1 MGIYLHARVPNA
13 TRLLSAIFGFKTMNI
28 LILGAGRV
36 GESVAESLVSE
47 KNNITI
53 VDTDP
58 SRLQDL
64 QARLDLKVIVGNG
77 IQPTVLAQAGA
88 GDADM
93 LIACAASDETNLVA
107 CKIAHER
114 FNLPTTIARVRS
126 PEFVENDPLTSRE
139 HGFAV
144 DHVVCPEQIVT
155 AYIEKLIAYPEALQV
170 LAFAEGLLNL
180 IAVRAV
186 EGSPLVKHRLGEIPG
201 LVPACELRVVAI
213 FRNEKALMTLDGNST
228 IEHGDEVFVLA
239 AAKDIH
245 DVLVAMH
252 NPSDP
257 VRRLV
262 IAGGGNVGLRLARSI
277 AEDHRLKIIEPRK
290 IRCDY
295 LASQLPTRV
304 LVLHG
309 DASDARLLEDERIGD
324 TDMFLALTND
334 DETNIM
340 SALLAKQMGAAKVLA
355 IVNRKAYADLVQGTQ
370 IDVALSPAHAAIGSF
385 LTYVRRGNVV
395 AVHSLRRGTAEA
407 LEGIVLGDRKSSPM
421 ALRRVDQIKLPK
433 GALIGAIVRELSAES
448 DGQRSSNTKQILMAH
463 HDTVI
468 KPGDHVVIF
477 VSNKKDIHQVEK
489 LFQVEAGYL

>member
-1 MGIYLHARVPNA
+1 
-13 TRLLSAIFGFKTMNI
+13 MNI

-47 KNNITI
+47 NNNITI

-58 SRLQDL
+58 SRLQEL
-64 QARLDLKVIVGNG
+64 QARLDLRVVVGNG
-77 IQPTVLAQAGA
+77 IQPSVLEQAGA
-88 GDADM
+88 ADADM
-93 LIACAASDETNLVA
+93 LIACAANDETNLVA
-107 CKIAHER
+107 CKVAHER
-114 FNLPTTIARVRS
+114 FNLPRTIARMRS
-126 PEFVENDPLTSRE
+126 PEFVENDPLISRDS
-139 HGFAV
+139 GFGV
-144 DHVVCPEQIVT
+144 DHIVCPEQIVT
-155 AYIEKLIAYPEALQV
+155 DYIEKLIDYPEALQV
-170 LAFAEGLLNL
+170 LEFAGGILNL
-180 IAVRAV
+180 IAVRAI
-186 EGSPLVKHRLGEIPG
+186 EGSPLVKHRLGEIPS

-213 FRNEKALMTLDGNST
+213 FRNESVLLDLDGDST

-239 AAKDIH
+239 ASKDSH

-252 NPSDP
+252 NTSDP
-257 VRRLV
+257 VRKLV

-277 AEDHRLKIIEPRK
+277 ANNHRLKMIEPRK
-290 IRCDY
+290 PRCEY
-295 LASQLPTRV
+295 LASQLPSQV
-304 LVLHG
+304 LILQG
-309 DASDARLLEDERIGD
+309 DATDARLLEEERVNE

-407 LEGIVLGDRKSSPM
+407 LEGIVLGDRKSSRM
-421 ALRRVDQIKLPK
+421 AQRRVDQIKLPK
-433 GALIGAIVRELSAES
+433 GASIGAIVRKQAS
-448 DGQRSSNTKQILMAH
+448 DPEDADQGNAVQVLMPH

-468 KPGDHVVIF
+468 EAGDHVVIF
-477 VSNKKDIHQVEK
+477 VSNKKDIYLVEK
-489 LFQVEAGYL
+489 LFQVEASYL